1 MQLTRTPQPH
11 RPPHPVAEAP
21 LEDDGEF
28 LRLLTAYRASGGL
41 ATGVEIA
48 ARSPQHGL
56 SRLARAI
63 AAREVLSVQWS
74 GQHWLP
80 VFQFEPGALV
90 VREPVRTL
98 IGELTDVLADWEL
111 AQWFVEPNGWLV
123 GATPLQ
129 ALREDAERVHDAA
142 RVLRFLVRN

>member
-1 MQLTRTPQPH
+1 MQLARTPRPDWLSPH
-11 RPPHPVAEAP
+11 VAEVP
-21 LEDDGEF
+21 PEDDGEF
-28 LRLLTAYRASGGL
+28 LRLLSAYRASGGL

-48 ARSPQHGL
+48 ARSPHNGL
-56 SRLARAI
+56 SRLARSI

-80 VFQFEPGALV
+80 VFQFEPGALA

-98 IGELTDVLADWEL
+98 IGELADVLNDWEL

-129 ALREDAERVHDAA
+129 ALREDAGRVHDAA